1 MTNICK
7 FIEDAS
13 SGTLSVRNFICE
25 TDAATMLAPQ
35 LLKHH
40 RMILISR
47 GKLAFHLDG
56 TVFSA
61 SVGTLAFVFA
71 GEKFSLSPEG
81 DCEYL
86 YISFSGGRA
95 GDLFRRF
102 GIHKGNRFFE
112 NFDNLLPLW
121 KDSLVRASKENIDL
135 AAESVLLYT
144 LSRFS
149 ASPDK
154 QNTIIQ
160 KMLEITEH
168 GFGDPTLSISAL
180 SKMLSYNPKYLSH
193 LFKEKMG
200 VGYTEYLRTYRIKYA
215 ITLMDH
221 GIDSVKNLA
230 SLCGFQN
237 PLYFSAVFKK
247 AVGIPPSEYKKPH

>member
-13 SGTLSVRNFICE
+13 VATLSVHNFICE
-25 TDAATMLAPQ
+25 TDEAVMAHAYTVT
-35 LLKHH
+35 HH
-40 RMILISR
+40 RMLLISR
-47 GKLAFHLDG
+47 GKLTFHLDG
-56 TVFSA
+56 AAFPATA
-61 SVGTLAFVFA
+61 GTLVFIFG
-71 GEKFSLSPEG
+71 GEKFFLSPEG

-95 GDLFRRF
+95 GELFRRF
-102 GIHKGNRFFE
+102 GIHKGNRIFE
-112 NFDNLLPLW
+112 NFDSLLPLW

-149 ASPDK
+149 FAPDK

-160 KMLEITEH
+160 KMLEITERD
-168 GFGDPTLSISAL
+168 FGDPTLSISAV

-230 SLCGFQN
+230 ALCGFQN
-237 PLYFSAVFKK
+237 PLYFSSVFKK
-247 AVGIPPSEYKKPH
+247 ALGIPPSEYKKS